1 MIDNFSLKPM
11 ILVIPVLLAL
21 VFIELGFAYLKGRK
35 VYNFQDSITSI
46 NIGLLSQ
53 FVNSTGAVFGAVM
66 YALIEARYGT
76 FEWSTASPFTWIF
89 ALLLYDFLYY
99 WVHRTG
105 HMVNIFWAAHI
116 THHSSEEFNLSTAMR
131 QASTGFYFKW
141 VFYLPLAVLGIPVE
155 VYVIVGLV
163 DLLYQFWVHT
173 RLIGRLGF
181 LEWFLVTPSNHRV
194 HHGQNDYCIDRNF
207 GGIFCLWD
215 RLFGTYADERE
226 EEPIV
231 YGIRK
236 PLQSWSP
243 VWSNLHYYET
253 LWLKVKNARSWRE
266 GLMFIVAEPDWSPAD
281 TENTSTKS
289 PTVDS
294 YQKHRSLAPTSIRL
308 SSIATT
314 LVSLTLL
321 ILYLGT
327 RDQMLLAQQLIFVA
341 IVIGLF
347 AGIGKVW
354 SLEKFQ
360 APQHD

>member
-21 VFIELGFAYLKGRK
+21 VLIELGFAYLKGRR
-35 VYNFQDSITSI
+35 VYSFQDSITSI

-76 FEWSTASPFTWIF
+76 FEWSTSSPFTWIF

-141 VFYLPLAVLGIPVE
+141 VFYLPLAVLGIPVQ
-155 VYVIVGLV
+155 VYVIVGLI

-181 LEWFLVTPSNHRV
+181 LEWFLVTLQTIGYITGRTTTA
-194 HHGQNDYCIDRNF
+194 
-207 GGIFCLWD
+207 LT
-215 RLFGTYADERE
+215 GTSAEYSVCGTGCSA
-226 EEPIV
+226 PM
-231 YGIRK
+231 
-236 PLQSWSP
+236 PM
-243 VWSNLHYYET
+243 
-253 LWLKVKNARSWRE
+253 NAR
-266 GLMFIVAEPDWSPAD
+266 
-281 TENTSTKS
+281 KS
-289 PTVDS
+289 PLCTASESHSKAGVRCGVIS
-294 YQKHRSLAPTSIRL
+294 TTTKRS
-308 SSIATT
+308 
-314 LVSLTLL
+314 
-321 ILYLGT
+321 G
-327 RDQMLLAQQLIFVA
+327 
-341 IVIGLF
+341 
-347 AGIGKVW
+347 
-354 SLEKFQ
+354 
-360 APQHD
+360 

>member
-236 PLQSWSP
+236 PLESWSP
-243 VWSNLHYYET
+243 VWSNLHYYKT
-253 LWLKVKNARSWRE
+253 LWLKVKNAKKLARRTDVYRGRAGLVAGRYRE
-266 GLMFIVAEPDWSPAD
+266 YV
-281 TENTSTKS
+281 NKS
-289 PTVDS
+289 PMVDS
-294 YQKHRSLAPTSIRL
+294 YKKHRSHAPTSIRL
-308 SSIATT
+308 SGIATT

-327 RDQMLLAQQLIFVA
+327 RDQMPLAQQLMSVA